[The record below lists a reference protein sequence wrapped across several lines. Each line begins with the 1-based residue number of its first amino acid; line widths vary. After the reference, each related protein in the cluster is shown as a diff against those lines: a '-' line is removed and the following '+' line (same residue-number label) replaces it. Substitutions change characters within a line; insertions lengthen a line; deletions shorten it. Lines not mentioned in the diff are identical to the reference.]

1 MLLQPHQYR
10 QQLSSKPATAGADE
24 ADFIPSVD
32 GYINI
37 LCSSEMMTTN
47 SFIDP
52 PQPTLLK
59 RGPSIQMPLASV
71 NGKLITGAGADEV
84 NFRRVDT
91 ELALTRVLHSTRVVF
106 NREGGVVIKSFLEG
120 LFVMCS

>member
-1 MLLQPHQYR
+1 MLLQPHQHR
-10 QQLSSKPATAGADE
+10 QQLSSKPASAGADE

-32 GYINI
+32 SYINI

-59 RGPSIQMPLASV
+59 RGPSIEMPLASV
-71 NGKLITGAGADEV
+71 NGKLITGADEV

-106 NREGGVVIKSFLEG
+106 NRQRGVVIKSSLEG
-120 LFVMCS
+120 MFVMCS